1 MKKLVLFLAMGLF
14 TVVGLSSFQSSTSK
28 QTVQS
33 KATTIVTVVV
43 SVDGYFGELYFND
56 ATDQFISGQ
65 LTKEIPF
72 SGGLY
77 KVCTVTS
84 VDGYLSRD
92 ILTGHATH
100 FDGTI
105 SGYAAYDST
114 TFNLS
119 LNYGNNAA
127 IY

>member
-1 MKKLVLFLAMGLF
+1 MKKLVLFLALGLF
-14 TVVGLSSFQSSTSK
+14 TVVGLSSFQSFNSK

-33 KATTIVTVVV
+33 KATTVITVIV

-77 KVCTVTS
+77 KVGTITS
-84 VDGYLSRD
+84 VNGYLSRD
-92 ILTGHATH
+92 LLSGHVTH
-100 FDGTI
+100 FDGTVA
-105 SGYAAYDST
+105 GYAVYDST
-114 TFNLS
+114 TFDLS

-127 IY
+127 VY